1 MRGPS
6 RLTGYVR
13 LALLAAVTG
22 ACATQAGR
30 DAERASL
37 DNPVVTPPSAALPG
51 QEPRPAAVADPQP
64 GSAGAGAEAPND
76 DPRNTAS
83 MDMFDDGQ
91 AGADAMGPMPTPDAG
106 SADPPVDAGATPAP
120 GTATPS
126 AGCSAGTGRPTGGVV
141 TVAGSHYLMFPEGY
155 DGTVPHP
162 VLLGFHGCG
171 GVNRGTG
178 IDDTEWVRLTQGTRF
193 EDEYVRVV
201 PLSSDP
207 GGCWSYGADMAR
219 VLTIHDELLASYCV
233 DTDRVFATG
242 HSSGAQLV
250 VQIVT
255 QQRASDAEHLG
266 LRALAPVAAS
276 DYGAVAGPIPV
287 MYIQGQMDAE
297 RGHGDGHETVE
308 RFVAA
313 NGCGGTSMPYS
324 QVAGCQSGT
333 TAVSPG
339 CIVYDGC
346 QAPTVWCSHDDPA
359 YNGTMHGVPCFAMT
373 AMYDFFES
381 FE

>member
-1 MRGPS
+1 MRCPS
-6 RLTGYVR
+6 RVTRYVG

-22 ACATQAGR
+22 ACSAQGS
-30 DAERASL
+30 DAERTSL
-37 DNPVVTPPSAALPG
+37 DSPVVTPPAGALSG
-51 QEPRPAAVADPQP
+51 QQTTPAAVADAPP
-64 GSAGAGAEAPND
+64 GSAGAGAEASSVGPGD
-76 DPRNTAS
+76 TAS
-83 MDMFDDGQ
+83 MSMLDEGQ
-91 AGADAMGPMPTPDAG
+91 AGADAMDPMPM
-106 SADPPVDAGATPAP
+106 VDAGRADPAVDAGTTPQSGMAN
-120 GTATPS
+120 PS

-178 IDDTEWVRLTQGTRF
+178 LDDTEWVRLTRATRF
-193 EDEYVRVV
+193 EDAYVRVV

-207 GGCWSYGADMAR
+207 GGCWSYGTDMGR
-219 VLTIHDELLASYCV
+219 VLMIHDELLASYCV

-242 HSSGAQLV
+242 HSSGAQLI

-255 QQRASDAEHLG
+255 QQHASDAQHLG

-276 DYGAVAGPIPV
+276 DYGAIAGPMPV

-333 TAVSPG
+333 TAVGPG

-346 QAPTVWCSHDDPA
+346 QAPTVWCSHNDPA